1 MAGYYVR
8 PEEKPS
14 NKLKA
19 RGTSKSNILNSW
31 IEFWKMFKNFTPK
44 RIKELAEDYGGA
56 KRLEKY
62 NEILGK

>member
-31 IEFWKMFKNFTPK
+31 IEFWKMFKNFSPIKVRDALNK
-44 RIKELAEDYGGA
+44 RTEAQMKLIKEAS
-56 KRLEKY
+56 
-62 NEILGK
+62 GK